1 VQSNHAWCALY
12 EIDSML
18 RNLLKH
24 GDDRYETVGE
34 LAMAIRTKAIQALD
48 KIEEQHMKIKITF
61 VFTKGDGWIPD
72 YSLLPKN
79 KRTTK
84 YIKSFMKFC
93 PAFEDAENEIKSWKI
108 VDDGLDQMKFKDGI
122 FDGTPT
128 PIIEFVLNKKVDKE
142 EFLHKVWTSSYK
154 LEIPDVNNDDAYFY
168 EDHNGYSYVVS

>member
-1 VQSNHAWCALY
+1 
-12 EIDSML
+12 
-18 RNLLKH
+18 
-24 GDDRYETVGE
+24 
-34 LAMAIRTKAIQALD
+34 
-48 KIEEQHMKIKITF
+48 MKIKIAF
-61 VFTKGDGWIPD
+61 VFTRGDGWIPD
-72 YSLLPKN
+72 YSLLPRS

-108 VDDGLDQMKFKDGI
+108 IDDGLDQMKFKNGT

-128 PIIEFVLNKKVDKE
+128 PIVEFVLNKKVDKE
-142 EFLHKVWTSSYK
+142 EFLHNVWTSSYK